1 MSLLSK
7 FEAFEREGVGVFLI
21 KTSRFNLFKRAVGTH
36 VELYFIPAFEK
47 AKPHLIKDSAVAL
60 RISQA
65 ENAWQAMSAL
75 REAEAADDLT
85 S

>member
-7 FEAFEREGVGVFLI
+7 FEAFEKDGVGTFLI

-36 VELYFIPAFEK
+36 VELYYIPEFK
-47 AKPHLIKDSAVAL
+47 GAKPYLIEDSAVAL

-65 ENAWQAMSAL
+65 DDAWQAMSIV
-75 REAEAADDLT
+75 REVEAANDLT